1 MVSSIRSIQYIK
13 KGGLYA
19 YFKCGKL
26 NIFQRVDEENCVVT
40 DEARKH
46 LNLSPYSSKHIIRR
60 ISNFRNRM
68 VVVVN
73 GSSVFTIIPERF
85 ADIETIAD
93 DFDCAIGAISSDASY
108 AVIGEEIIVGNFL
121 GVSMF
126 SVATTEGS
134 YGSLLPVL
142 WADICKGWD
151 IDAVRIYT
159 NDGVSNYIKS
169 LENSYSGDSI
179 NSQVFV
185 SIEDNCMNF
194 VFDRN
199 ASYFDEDGVVKSEM
213 LYPILSLNTWKANEY
228 GYDIRKAKN
237 FLLDMGEDFSIS
249 FK

>member
-1 MVSSIRSIQYIK
+1 MASSIGYIHYIK

-26 NIFQRVDEENCVVT
+26 NVFQRVDEDGSLVT
-40 DEARKH
+40 DKAREH
-46 LNLSPYSSKHIIRR
+46 LNLSPYSSKAIVRR

-73 GSSVFTIIPERF
+73 GTSVFTIIPERYI
-85 ADIETIAD
+85 DLETIAD
-93 DFDCAIGAISSDASY
+93 DFDCAISVISSDASY
-108 AVIGEEIIVGNFL
+108 TIIAEEIIIDNFL

-126 SVATTEGS
+126 SVATAEGS
-134 YGSLLPVL
+134 YGSLLPVM

-159 NDGVSNYIKS
+159 NDGVSNYIRA
-169 LENSYSGDSI
+169 LENSYSGDVI
-179 NSQVFV
+179 NSQSLV
-185 SIEDNCMNF
+185 SIEDNGMNF
-194 VFDRN
+194 VLDKN
-199 ASYFDEDGVVKSEM
+199 ASYFDEDGNVKSEM

-228 GYDIRKAKN
+228 GYNIMKAKN

-249 FK
+249 F